1 MKMSGTLGD
10 GDMARAITPAGER
23 RTRVRDA
30 FGRQPEVSFERDGS
44 ILSVGTRG
52 QWACVTI
59 TRQDGAR
66 ALDILL
72 DADDAGRLSRWLI
85 EHQEGT
91 RTVGV
96 R

>member
-1 MKMSGTLGD
+1 
-10 GDMARAITPAGER
+10 MARAITPAGEG
-23 RTRVRDA
+23 RTRVGDA
-30 FGRQPEVSFERDGS
+30 YGGHRMVSFERDGS
-44 ILSVGTRG
+44 ILSVDTRG

-72 DADDAGRLSRWLI
+72 DADDAARLSGWLI
-85 EHQEGT
+85 EHQAGQP
-91 RTVGV
+91 TVAV